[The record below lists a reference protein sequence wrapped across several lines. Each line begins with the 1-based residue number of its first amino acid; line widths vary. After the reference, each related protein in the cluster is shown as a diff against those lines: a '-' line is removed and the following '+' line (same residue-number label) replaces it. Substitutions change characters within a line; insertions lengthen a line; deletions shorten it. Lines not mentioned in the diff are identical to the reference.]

1 MSTLSRNSSCR
12 LASLP
17 QLMPHRTAILHSQ
30 LLPFSKKKKA
40 KLFFPTSNGGHV
52 KMVSRIEIVPSLTC
66 YRKAND
72 VKELT
77 VRGLMRHLPFLK
89 ISFCEDQNICV
100 ANFPISNFHVRAPWS
115 CLVERH
121 HHSEHMVI
129 YPMLNEL

>member
-40 KLFFPTSNGGHV
+40 KLFFPTSDGSHAN
-52 KMVSRIEIVPSLTC
+52 MVARFESGTSLTC
-66 YRKAND
+66 YRKANH

-77 VRGLMRHLPFLK
+77 VHGLMRHLLFLK
-89 ISFCEDQNICV
+89 STFCEEQNICV